1 MASWKTAVECKEEK
15 NVEKHAT
22 CCHWRIGEYQLN
34 ISAKWD
40 DRQHLSSSWCH
51 WSQTAACLFSLQQ
64 HASEIELL
72 PWVYRN
78 KYYCCAW
85 RNKTKKMK
93 RQWKSRTINL
103 RVLFPQFIIK
113 YFVFLPYKH
122 ECAQSTKGFRPTEA
136 ECVLLIWP
144 LSTRPQSNNSQEI
157 TGNIA
162 QHVNSV
168 ALDCERSRQ
177 VTT

>member
-15 NVEKHAT
+15 NVEKHTT

-34 ISAKWD
+34 ISTKWD

-85 RNKTKKMK
+85 RNKTKKWRDCGK
-93 RQWKSRTINL
+93 VGQ
-103 RVLFPQFIIK
+103 
-113 YFVFLPYKH
+113 
-122 ECAQSTKGFRPTEA
+122 
-136 ECVLLIWP
+136 LIWEFCF
-144 LSTRPQSNNSQEI
+144 LNSSSNISYSYHINTNVPKAPRGSARLKPNVYFLLGLLALAQRA
-157 TGNIA
+157 TIA
-162 QHVNSV
+162 
-168 ALDCERSRQ
+168 RR
-177 VTT
+177 

>member
-1 MASWKTAVECKEEK
+1 
-15 NVEKHAT
+15 
-22 CCHWRIGEYQLN
+22 
-34 ISAKWD
+34 
-40 DRQHLSSSWCH
+40 
-51 WSQTAACLFSLQQ
+51 
-64 HASEIELL
+64 
-72 PWVYRN
+72 
-78 KYYCCAW
+78 
-85 RNKTKKMK
+85 MK
-93 RQWKSRTINL
+93 RLWKSRTINL

-122 ECAQSTKGFRPTEA
+122 ECAQSTKGFCPTEA
-136 ECVLLIWP
+136 ECVLLIGP
-144 LSTRPQSNNSQEI
+144 LGTRPESNNSQEI